1 MASQEIEQFIKKWR
15 RAELKERS
23 ASQEHFIDLCR
34 LLGEKTPAEA
44 DPKGDWY
51 CFEAGASKLS
61 GGDGFADV
69 WMRDHFAWEYKGKK
83 KNLNAA
89 YLQLCQYR
97 EDLGNP
103 PILVVCDTDRFEI
116 HTNFTAT
123 VKKVYSFR
131 LQDLRDGSN
140 LRVLEA
146 LFREP
151 EKLRPSDT
159 PESVTIDAAA
169 RIAQIA
175 VSLERRGISPERA
188 AHFLVQIVFCFFAE
202 DVGLLPKRL
211 FRQILKASDKN
222 KEHFERF
229 TRQLFVALKDGGY
242 IGFEEV
248 PWFNGGL
255 FANDAVVALSED
267 ELSRLRDAAKLDW
280 STVEPA
286 TFGTLFERSLDPEKR
301 QQLGA
306 HYTSPDDIQA
316 ILEPVVF
323 KPLRTEWEIVKKKV
337 NDLLLARASVREG
350 RPRTAITKSIDT
362 AVGAFLDRL
371 RSVKILDPA
380 CGSGNF
386 LYLALRGLKN
396 LEGEVIAY
404 ATEHNLAQQ
413 LPFVSPRQLFGIEIN
428 HYAHELAQV
437 VVWIGHIQWAYH
449 NSYQP
454 KEEPVLRAFDNIRHA
469 DAILCREEAKEC
481 EWPDAHFIV
490 GNPPFLGGKLL
501 RSVLGDAYVDTL
513 FQVYDGRVSRE
524 ADLSVLLV

>member
-1 MASQEIEQFIKKWR
+1 MQASVANHEIEAFIKKWR

-34 LLGEKTPAEA
+34 LLGERTPAEA
-44 DPKGDWY
+44 DPKGEWY
-51 CFEAGASKLS
+51 CFEAGASKLG

-103 PILVVCDTDRFEI
+103 PLLVVCDTDRFEI

-123 VKKVYSFR
+123 VKKIYSFR
-131 LQDLRDGSN
+131 LQDLRDGSSV
-140 LRVLEA
+140 RVLEN

-151 EKLRPSDT
+151 QKLRPSDT

-175 VSLERRGISPERA
+175 ISLERRGISPERA

-211 FRQILKASDKN
+211 FRHILTVSERR

-229 TRQLFVALKDGGY
+229 TRELFVALKDGGY

-255 FANDAVVALSED
+255 FVNDAIVDLSEE
-267 ELSRLRDAAKLDW
+267 ELHRLRDAAKLDW

-286 TFGTLFERSLDPEKR
+286 TFGTLFERSLDPGKR

-306 HYTSPDDIQA
+306 HYTSPEDIQA
-316 ILEPVVF
+316 ILEPVIF
-323 KPLRTEWEIVKKKV
+323 KPLRDEWESVKHKA
-337 NDLLLARASVREG
+337 DQLLLKREG
-350 RPRTAITKSIDT
+350 TKGVRAFASLTKLIDA
-362 AVGAFLDRL
+362 AVGLFLDRL
-371 RSVKILDPA
+371 RSVTVLDPA

-386 LYLALRGLKN
+386 LYLALKGLKN
-396 LEGEVIAY
+396 LEGDVIAY
-404 ATEHNLAQQ
+404 TTNTTSL
-413 LPFVSPRQLFGIEIN
+413 S
-428 HYAHELAQV
+428 
-437 VVWIGHIQWAYH
+437 
-449 NSYQP
+449 NSHLYRRSSFS
-454 KEEPVLRAFDNIRHA
+454 VLRSINTHM
-469 DAILCREEAKEC
+469 
-481 EWPDAHFIV
+481 
-490 GNPPFLGGKLL
+490 
-501 RSVLGDAYVDTL
+501 S
-513 FQVYDGRVSRE
+513 
-524 ADLSVLLV
+524 